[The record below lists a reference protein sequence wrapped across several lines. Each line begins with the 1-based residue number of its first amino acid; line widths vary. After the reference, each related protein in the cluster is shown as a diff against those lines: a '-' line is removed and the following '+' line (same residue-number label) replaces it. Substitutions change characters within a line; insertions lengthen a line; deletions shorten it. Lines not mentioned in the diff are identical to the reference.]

1 MRNTR
6 KTLAVMFVLF
16 TAALVVAAITYAP
29 PAFAQRPDVGGRP
42 PTATP
47 EPTPTFTSTPD
58 DGGGGS
64 EPTPTP
70 TPTPDDGGGGSEPTS
85 GNLVANG
92 DFSDRMTGWGWYIHP
107 AAMAY
112 RSITSNGELYIE
124 IPDDGDAEHHI
135 QVNKPNL
142 TIVNGR
148 DYALYFDARTDG
160 GTRSIGA
167 YVGMMEK
174 DWKAFGFQEF
184 SITSTTTR
192 YSLTFTMTENTE
204 FLSQVS
210 FQLGGP
216 GAVLL
221 PGVYLD
227 NIALYDLTGGT
238 VPESPAMPTPEVI
251 PDNLVWSD
259 EFDGNAVDESNWTFE
274 IGRGMNGWGNQELQ
288 YYTKENATVA
298 NGLLTITAKK
308 ENYRGSQYTSTR
320 IKTQGKREFQY
331 GRIEMRAKVPY
342 EQGIWPAFWT
352 LGHDIDTV
360 SWPKCGEI
368 DIMEMVGGGSG
379 GDRSELRDDTVVSS
393 VHYEQT
399 DGQHW
404 NNGATYTL
412 DTGILHDGFHT
423 YSIVWD
429 ENYIYSFIDG
439 VQYGAQQITDEN
451 RYDEFHKPHF
461 ILLNL
466 AVGGIWPGYPDK
478 YTTFPHVYQ
487 IDYVRVYQV
496 QP

>member
-1 MRNTR
+1 MSNMR

-16 TAALVVAAITYAP
+16 TAALVIAVITSAP
-29 PAFAQRPDVGGRP
+29 PAYAQRPPGGGRP

-47 EPTPTFTSTPD
+47 EPTATPTSEFTPTPTTEPTPTSTPD
-58 DGGGGS
+58 GS
-64 EPTPTP
+64 
-70 TPTPDDGGGGSEPTS
+70 GGSEPTS

-92 DFSDRMTGWGWYIHP
+92 DFSEGMTGWGWYLHP

-112 RSITSNGELYIE
+112 RTITNGELYVE

-148 DYALYFDARTDG
+148 EYALYFDARTDG

-167 YVGMMEK
+167 FVGMMEK
-174 DWKAFGFQEF
+174 DWKAFGFQTF
-184 SITSTTTR
+184 SITSTMTR
-192 YSLTFTMTENTE
+192 YSLTFTMSENTE

-210 FQLGGP
+210 FQLGDP
-216 GAVLL
+216 SASLQ

-238 VPESPAMPTPEVI
+238 VPTAPIMPTPEVI
-251 PDNLVWSD
+251 PNTLVWSD
-259 EFDGNAVDESNWTFE
+259 EFDGSAVDESSWTFE
-274 IGRGMNGWGNQELQ
+274 IGRGVNGWGNQELQ
-288 YYTKENATVA
+288 YYRKENATVA

-308 ENYRGSQYTSTR
+308 ENYRGAQYTSTR
-320 IKTQGKREFQY
+320 IKTEGKREFQY
-331 GRIEMRAKVPY
+331 GKIEVRAKVPY
-342 EQGIWPAFWT
+342 GQGIWPAFWT
-352 LGHDIDTV
+352 LGHDIGTV

-368 DIMEMVGGGSG
+368 DILEMVGGGSG
-379 GDRSELRDDTVVSS
+379 GDSSELRDDTVVSS

-404 NNGATYTL
+404 NHGATYTISN
-412 DTGILHDGFHT
+412 GILNDGFHT
-423 YSIVWD
+423 YSIIWD

-439 VQYGAQQITDEN
+439 VQYGAQQITDAN

-461 ILLNL
+461 LLLNL

-478 YTTFPHVYQ
+478 HTTFPQVYQ
-487 IDYVRVYQV
+487 IDYVRVYQN
-496 QP
+496 P